1 MGRGRGVRREFF
13 FLFKDHFFYFGGFF
27 GLISP
32 IFLAHFTY
40 FLSYFA
46 NSGGNFRGGIN
57 FPKVPKNGLV
67 SSDYNFGQ
75 IGGEVRPIMEISI
88 FF

>member
-46 NSGGNFRGGIN
+46 NSGGNFRGGIKC
-57 FPKVPKNGLV
+57 PKMV